1 MLKGT
6 RQGVV
11 ERIQPTSVHGQPSL
25 DVFWIDPDDPDQ
37 ELRHARLAP
46 ESVPP
51 DLAPGDRVAFEYV
64 MGSVVEINRI
74 G

>member
-6 RQGVV
+6 RHGVV
-11 ERIQPTSVHGQPSL
+11 ERIQPTAVHGQASL

-46 ESVPP
+46 ESVPA
-51 DLAPGDRVAFEYV
+51 DLAPGDRVAFQYV
-64 MGSVVEINRI
+64 MGSVVEITRI